1 MAEMGFTRGRID
13 QTYQGSVSIYMNHP
27 LIRNL
32 VLTTNPMFF
41 FFKKKK
47 QVMKRES
54 ILLIH
59 PMFVKSIF
67 LFFLDLIS
75 LPWGDAMI

>member
-41 FFKKKK
+41 FFLKKTSYEAGINTFDTSN
-47 QVMKRES
+47 VR
-54 ILLIH
+54 
-59 PMFVKSIF
+59 
-67 LFFLDLIS
+67 
-75 LPWGDAMI
+75 